1 MTKVFVEQPL
11 AWRGSANRKTQ
22 VETRKN
28 KRNWKMQKKQNET
41 QKR

>member
-22 VETRKN
+22 EETRK
-28 KRNWKMQKKQNET
+28 KWKKQENAEET
-41 QKR
+41 E